1 VILALLRRSFG
12 RARGLL
18 LPLAAVLTLF
28 QILVVSAAAY
38 VAQREGFSSLLALL
52 PPFMQQAVGGVFS
65 SFGAMVAFGYF
76 HPVVITVFVGT
87 AIVVASEPA
96 ADVEMGLVDLVLA
109 RPVRRAHLV
118 TRSMLMVAL
127 TTATLA
133 GLMVTASW
141 LTMRSLVTEP
151 QALAASV
158 LLRLATNLVALA
170 WAVGAA
176 ALAASCLMR
185 RRAAAA
191 GSVAIA
197 ALAVYVLNFLA
208 DLWPRLRPLASLSPF
223 HYYRPLG
230 IVSGEGTE
238 WLGDV
243 SLLAGI
249 AAVFCGIAY
258 VAFDRRDV

>member
-1 VILALLRRSFG
+1 VIVALLRRSFG

-18 LPLAAVLTLF
+18 LPLAAVLTVF

-38 VAQREGFSSLLALL
+38 VEQHQGFSSLLAFL
-52 PPFMQQAVGGVFS
+52 PPFVQQAMGGVFS

-109 RPVRRAHLV
+109 RPVRRAHIV
-118 TRSMLMVAL
+118 TRSVLMVVL
-127 TTATLA
+127 TTAALA
-133 GLMVTASW
+133 GLMVAASW
-141 LTMRSLVTEP
+141 STMRGLVAEGT
-151 QALAASV
+151 ALPASV
-158 LLRLATNLVALA
+158 LLRLAANLVALA

-208 DLWPRLRPLASLSPF
+208 DLWPRLRPLVPLSPF

-230 IVSGEGTE
+230 IVSGQGAE
-238 WLGDV
+238 WRGDV
-243 SLLAGI
+243 WLLGGV

-258 VAFDRRDV
+258 VAFDRADV

>member
-1 VILALLRRSFG
+1 MFALLRRSFG

-18 LPLAAVLTLF
+18 LPLGAVLTLF
-28 QILVVSAAAY
+28 QVLVVAAAAY
-38 VAQREGFSSLLALL
+38 VAQHQGFSSLLAFL
-52 PPFMQQAVGGVFS
+52 PPFVQQAMGGVFS

-76 HPVVITVFVGT
+76 HPVVIVVFVGT

-96 ADVEMGLVDLVLA
+96 ADVETGLVDLLLA
-109 RPVRRAHLV
+109 RPVPRAHLV
-118 TRSMLMVAL
+118 TRSVLMVAL

-141 LTMRSLVTEP
+141 LTMRSLVAEDT
-151 QALAASV
+151 ALSPSV
-158 LLRLATNLVALA
+158 LLRLAANLVALA

-176 ALAASCLMR
+176 ALAVSCLMR

-191 GSVAIA
+191 GSVGIA

-208 DLWPRLRPLASLSPF
+208 DLWPRLRPIVPLSPF

-230 IVSGEGTE
+230 IVSGQGTE

-243 SLLAGI
+243 GLLVGT
-249 AAVFCGIAY
+249 AAVFCGIAF